1 MPTFFLYDVFV
12 QHDVDLWDD
21 DGEGIDG
28 SDQEDAGGHQPQV
41 TWPWPFKGKVQVG
54 GCTSGN

>member
-12 QHDVDLWDD
+12 QHGVDLWDD

-28 SDQEDAGGHQPQV
+28 SDKEGGGGHQPQV
-41 TWPWPFKGKVQVG
+41 A
-54 GCTSGN
+54 

>member
-21 DGEGIDG
+21 DGKGIDG
-28 SDQEDAGGHQPQV
+28 ADQERGGGHKPQV
-41 TWPWPFKGKVQVG
+41 TWPWPLKDKVQVG
-54 GCTSGN
+54 RCTSGY

>member
-28 SDQEDAGGHQPQV
+28 SDQEDGGGHQPQV
-41 TWPWPFKGKVQVG
+41 T
-54 GCTSGN
+54 